1 MSCDFQAPSR
11 SFRPAPPSLRLFT
24 SHESPVTCYE
34 ISRRPSPFRSATYK
48 MLFPQL
54 LCFEND
60 PSFMGGGGY
69 PRRWRFRVLLGSASR
84 LTISLQCVRVLTS
97 PVVGRMAASISEHV
111 FSLSRHRLRRWA
123 QLISPGGNR
132 FCRAD
137 HSFDEQ
143 AGKQLT
149 V

>member
-1 MSCDFQAPSR
+1 MVELEFAIAEFMIS
-11 SFRPAPPSLRLFT
+11 SLR
-24 SHESPVTCYE
+24 
-34 ISRRPSPFRSATYK
+34 
-48 MLFPQL
+48 
-54 LCFEND
+54 
-60 PSFMGGGGY
+60 GY
-69 PRRWRFRVLLGSASR
+69 PLGTHPISVYLRRWRFRFLLESASR
-84 LTISLQCVRVLTS
+84 LTISLQCVSVLTS
-97 PVVGRMAASISEHV
+97 PVVGRMAASMSRSRY
-111 FSLSRHRLRRWA
+111 SLSRHRLRQWA

>member
-1 MSCDFQAPSR
+1 M
-11 SFRPAPPSLRLFT
+11 RPLGHMGTGVGTP
-24 SHESPVTCYE
+24 
-34 ISRRPSPFRSATYK
+34 ISVY
-48 MLFPQL
+48 L
-54 LCFEND
+54 
-60 PSFMGGGGY
+60 
-69 PRRWRFRVLLGSASR
+69 RRWRFRVLLESASR
-84 LTISLQCVRVLTS
+84 LTISLQCVSVLTS
-97 PVVGRMAASISEHV
+97 PVVGRMAASISRSMS
-111 FSLSRHRLRRWA
+111 SLSRHRLRRWA

>member
-1 MSCDFQAPSR
+1 MTVTKNPGGDNPGGKPISVY
-11 SFRPAPPSLRLFT
+11 LR
-24 SHESPVTCYE
+24 
-34 ISRRPSPFRSATYK
+34 K
-48 MLFPQL
+48 
-54 LCFEND
+54 
-60 PSFMGGGGY
+60 
-69 PRRWRFRVLLGSASR
+69 WRFRCLLESASR
-84 LTISLQCVRVLTS
+84 LAISLQCVSVLTS
-97 PVVGRMAASISEHV
+97 PGVGRMAACASRSMY
-111 FSLSRHRLRRWA
+111 SLSRHRLRRLA

>member
-1 MSCDFQAPSR
+1 MNFFDELAGIGGERRFPTGDWFSLVTMFGWFVGHIVQMSIR
-11 SFRPAPPSLRLFT
+11 RGRR
-24 SHESPVTCYE
+24 H
-34 ISRRPSPFRSATYK
+34 ISVY
-48 MLFPQL
+48 L
-54 LCFEND
+54 
-60 PSFMGGGGY
+60 
-69 PRRWRFRVLLGSASR
+69 RRWRFRVLLESASR

-97 PVVGRMAASISEHV
+97 PVVGRMAASISRSMY
-111 FSLSRHRLRRWA
+111 SLSRHRLRRWA

>member
-1 MSCDFQAPSR
+1 MQHLQKHGVGSR
-11 SFRPAPPSLRLFT
+11 LWLTRNPIRITVLSDHREQGST
-24 SHESPVTCYE
+24 SPNHVGHESRVT
-34 ISRRPSPFRSATYK
+34 SRRVAPISVY
-48 MLFPQL
+48 L
-54 LCFEND
+54 
-60 PSFMGGGGY
+60 
-69 PRRWRFRVLLGSASR
+69 RRWRFRVLLESASR
-84 LTISLQCVRVLTS
+84 LTISLQCVSVLTS
-97 PVVGRMAASISEHV
+97 PVVGRMAASISRSMY
-111 FSLSRHRLRRWA
+111 SLSRHRLRRWA